1 MVLCMIGTGMLWVG
15 WYGFNAGSAVAADGI
30 AATAF
35 TTTTLATAVAS
46 TTWAVLELVTRG
58 KASVLG
64 FCSGAVAGLVT
75 ITPACGFV
83 DASGAMVCGLLGGA
97 VPFFVCTKI
106 KAWLKYDD
114 ALDVFGVHGVG
125 GTVGLI
131 LTGFLASPA
140 ANPNLANNLKL
151 VVGHTLWMEQ
161 AKGIAVTLLLAAG
174 GTAVIAW
181 IVDRVMG
188 LRATVETETEGL
200 EHGEEAYIFD
210 AKS

>member
-1 MVLCMIGTGMLWVG
+1 M
-15 WYGFNAGSAVAADGI
+15 
-30 AATAF
+30 
-35 TTTTLATAVAS
+35 
-46 TTWAVLELVTRG
+46 
-58 KASVLG
+58 
-64 FCSGAVAGLVT
+64 
-75 ITPACGFV
+75 
-83 DASGAMVCGLLGGA
+83 
-97 VPFFVCTKI
+97 PFFVCTKI

-200 EHGEEAYIFD
+200 DVNEHGEEAYIFD